1 MEPHRSHMVT
11 ALKTDGSD
19 DQPLEDSMIAAV
31 VDEFY
36 GRVRRDPMLGPVF
49 NGAIADWDEHL
60 QKLAGFWS
68 SVMLRS
74 GRYKGNPVAAHL
86 RQKDVITPAMFDRWL
101 ALWSELTSELLPKEA
116 ARAMQAKAALIAE
129 SLKLAL
135 FFRLPSG
142 AAATVKA

>member
-1 MEPHRSHMVT
+1 MATPLNVNNSS
-11 ALKTDGSD
+11 ANLLD
-19 DQPLEDSMIAAV
+19 DRMIAAV
-31 VDEFY
+31 VNRFY
-36 GRVRRDPMLGPVF
+36 DRVRKDPALGPVF
-49 NGAIADWDEHL
+49 NGAVADWDDHL

-86 RQKDVITPAMFDRWL
+86 RHTDVITPAMFDRWL
-101 ALWSELTSELLPKEA
+101 ALWSEVTFELLPEEA
-116 ARAMQAKAALIAE
+116 ARAMQARAAMIAE

-142 AAATVKA
+142 AAATAET

>member
-1 MEPHRSHMVT
+1 MDT
-11 ALKTDGSD
+11 ALIIESRD
-19 DQPLEDSMIAAV
+19 DQPLDEAMIAAV
-31 VDEFY
+31 VDHFY
-36 GRVRRDPMLGPVF
+36 DRVRSDPLLGPVF
-49 NGAIADWDEHL
+49 NGAIADWDDHL

-86 RQKDVITPAMFDRWL
+86 RQQAVITPTMFDRWL
-101 ALWSELTSELLPKEA
+101 ALWSETTLELLPDEA
-116 ARAMQAKAALIAE
+116 ARAMQARAVVIAE

-142 AAATVKA
+142 AVAAAKA

>member
-1 MEPHRSHMVT
+1 MEPHRIHMVT

-19 DQPLEDSMIAAV
+19 DQALEDSVIAAV

-68 SVMLRS
+68 AVMLRS
-74 GRYKGNPVAAHL
+74 GR
-86 RQKDVITPAMFDRWL
+86 
-101 ALWSELTSELLPKEA
+101 
-116 ARAMQAKAALIAE
+116 
-129 SLKLAL
+129 
-135 FFRLPSG
+135 
-142 AAATVKA
+142 